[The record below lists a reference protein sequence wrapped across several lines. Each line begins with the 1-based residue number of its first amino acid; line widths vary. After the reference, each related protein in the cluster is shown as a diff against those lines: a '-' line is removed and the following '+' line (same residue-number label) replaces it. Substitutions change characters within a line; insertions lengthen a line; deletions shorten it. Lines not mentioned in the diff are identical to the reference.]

1 MDHSRMNNKKN
12 RNEQRSQQQNSIDE
26 DIHTVEVKTKK
37 KYMEAPVEILREFN
51 MSGNE
56 KKFEQIISD
65 LKFLSKVKP
74 HQKINVSTKQIVSS
88 DDFIDRAYRTYLQVE
103 GKQITLK
110 FVREVIT
117 AAIDQMF
124 FFCNLKHPFYHSLS
138 DIIKEHISNAKNGIE
153 SLAKTYSDNDS
164 VSSEMESL
172 VTSIDAK
179 LSIGS

>member
-1 MDHSRMNNKKN
+1 MDQSRMNNKKN
-12 RNEQRSQQQNSIDE
+12 KNDRFDQRSNDDDE
-26 DIHTVEVKTKK
+26 DIHNVDIKTKK

-65 LKFLSKVKP
+65 LKFLAKVKP

-88 DDFIDRAYRTYLQVE
+88 EDLLDRAYRTYLQVE

-117 AAIDQMF
+117 ASVDQMF
-124 FFCNLKHPFYHSLS
+124 FFSNLKHPFYHSLS
-138 DIIKEHISNAKNGIE
+138 EIIKEHISNAKNGIE

-164 VSSEMESL
+164 VSSEMEAI

-179 LSIGS
+179 LNI

>member
-1 MDHSRMNNKKN
+1 MDHSRMNNIKKN
-12 RNEQRSQQQNSIDE
+12 KNDRFERSHDDDE
-26 DIHTVEVKTKK
+26 LRAVEIKTKK

-51 MSGNE
+51 MRGNE
-56 KKFEQIISD
+56 KKFEKIISD
-65 LKFLSKVKP
+65 LKFLAKVKP

-88 DDFIDRAYRTYLQVE
+88 DDFLDRAYRTYLQVE

-124 FFCNLKHPFYHSLS
+124 FFSNLKHSFYHSLS

-164 VSSEMESL
+164 VSSEMEAI

-179 LSIGS
+179 LHIGN